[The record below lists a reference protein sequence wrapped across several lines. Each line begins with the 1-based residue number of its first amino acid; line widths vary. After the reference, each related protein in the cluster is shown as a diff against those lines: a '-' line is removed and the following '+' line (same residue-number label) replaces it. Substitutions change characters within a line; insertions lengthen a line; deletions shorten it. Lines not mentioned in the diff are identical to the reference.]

1 MFAGSWIF
9 YLLFDGLKATEGH
22 LVLLLAI
29 CWLGCDPN
37 VTQFPD
43 RERRFKVELR
53 IEFVTDAAKVD
64 LVGSTHCS
72 IGKCVYVL
80 GRLEWSIVLFQQL

>member
-29 CWLGCDPN
+29 CWLGCAACVFAFASGLRSNNKVADA
-37 VTQFPD
+37 TQSKTDDSGVVVEDFPAIMPI
-43 RERRFKVELR
+43 EYVE
-53 IEFVTDAAKVD
+53 D
-64 LVGSTHCS
+64 LD
-72 IGKCVYVL
+72 IA
-80 GRLEWSIVLFQQL
+80 